1 MVIFV
6 CGGIAALGL
15 IFAGYLW
22 STYATQIDARLGGE
36 QRAIPRIFG
45 RPFELR
51 PNQALTPAQLEQRL
65 NDVGYAS
72 RTVAEKPGEFSIGSS
87 VVVLRTRDGE
97 PITARVEF
105 SKGKMPV
112 IAKLINQETGRAI
125 PRLTLE
131 APMLTAIE
139 IAKNLAGL
147 ASVWVN
153 TSEYRL

>member
-1 MVIFV
+1 M
-6 CGGIAALGL
+6 
-15 IFAGYLW
+15 YKRQ
-22 STYATQIDARLGGE
+22 TQIDARLGGE

-87 VVVLRTRDGE
+87 VVVLRTRDDE

-131 APMLTAIE
+131 APMLTAIATALMTRLWRADLSAPFFYE
-139 IAKNLAGL
+139 GD
-147 ASVWVN
+147 SVSSAAHVKA
-153 TSEYRL
+153 TLEYGWYE